1 MDLIAKTDKEGT
13 MIKQYPLVALAWL
26 GTAISLIITLYLIYE
41 SDAATSWITV
51 PGVVTAVTR
60 ATQGETN
67 NGDRMGYRGKTE
79 YMTVT
84 TKRVAYRYY
93 VGERQYRGLAF
104 SSDVMNLQR
113 GMRLDVR
120 YDPERPEQ
128 SRLEVETPWHLVL
141 MWLTW
146 ISSDQI

>member
-1 MDLIAKTDKEGT
+1 
-13 MIKQYPLVALAWL
+13 
-26 GTAISLIITLYLIYE
+26 
-41 SDAATSWITV
+41 
-51 PGVVTAVTR
+51 
-60 ATQGETN
+60 
-67 NGDRMGYRGKTE
+67 MGYRGKTE